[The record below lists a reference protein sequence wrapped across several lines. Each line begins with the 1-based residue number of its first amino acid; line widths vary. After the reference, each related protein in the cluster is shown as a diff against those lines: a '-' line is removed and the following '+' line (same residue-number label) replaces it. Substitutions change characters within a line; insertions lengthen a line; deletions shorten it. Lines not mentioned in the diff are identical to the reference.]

1 MLVAQPCPALW
12 ESMDYS
18 PPGSSVH
25 RISQARILG
34 YMGIPRH
41 LLLQGIFPTQGL
53 NLCLLHWRAY
63 LPSLSCLWPN
73 QWLSFHSVFTMVFSL
88 WSTSS
93 KAQWQRNSW
102 ELQDMLSEADH
113 GTECQSSS
121 FVPLRWPPW
130 SPGLLRNP
138 VFWVYL
144 VVWVCHQNYRLWKF
158 RD

>member
-1 MLVAQPCPALW
+1 MSSSFCDP
-12 ESMDYS
+12 MDYS

-53 NLCLLHWRAY
+53 NLRLLHWQVY

-73 QWLSFHSVFTMVFSL
+73 RLGCQWLSFHSVFTMVFSL
-88 WSTSS
+88 WSTSW

-102 ELQDMLSEADH
+102 ELRDMLSEADH
-113 GTECQSSS
+113 GTKCQSSS
-121 FVPLRWPPW
+121 FVPLQWPPW
-130 SPGLLRNP
+130 GPGLLRDP

-144 VVWVCHQNYRLWKF
+144 VVWICHQNYRLRKF